1 YRSYSVKSA
10 TRRRGINIFCE
21 CTRRSGSV
29 DIGLANGLP
38 LIEEHDIFRMD
49 RHRGTREDQTSAEA
63 HLHTENLAID
73 GDSTS
78 QPAPN
83 ARPVM
88 RAKFGKS
95 ETVAARLR
103 FGLRFRPGGL
113 PRRMPAGESDFC
125 DGKFAL
131 TYI

>member
-1 YRSYSVKSA
+1 MP
-10 TRRRGINIFCE
+10 
-21 CTRRSGSV
+21 RRSCSV

-38 LIEEHDIFRMD
+38 LIDEHDIFRMD

-63 HLHTENLAID
+63 HLHTEHLAID

-88 RAKFGKS
+88 RAKPLGRSNAATRSVSRAHTVSMDLIF
-95 ETVAARLR
+95 ETRSTAASSGHTQRNPAAQR
-103 FGLRFRPGGL
+103 GG
-113 PRRMPAGESDFC
+113 
-125 DGKFAL
+125 
-131 TYI
+131 